1 MAEASAGSTFPEPA
15 NDIVFDGHIT
25 PDLARLLRQKR
36 KSLDLS
42 LRELSPLLGISWSTL
57 QKWETGQI
65 NTCRPQH
72 GVILTS
78 FVTGKLDAGLP
89 SAKPSAKAPAFTP
102 EQSVLL
108 HVQTQN
114 NRAVIAFPASSSTAC
129 AHAFQ
134 SVFNYINDQ
143 LRAIHNAAQQ
153 PQTIAMPGQIAPNT
167 PAKTAK
173 TPPPP
178 TAAGQNPPPTAAGPN
193 PPPAATDINS

>member
-25 PDLARLLRQKR
+25 PDLGRLLRQKR
-36 KSLDLS
+36 KSLELS
-42 LRELSPLLGISWSTL
+42 LRQLSPVLGISWSTL

-65 NTCRPQH
+65 NTCRPDH
-72 GVILTS
+72 GRILTAFIS
-78 FVTGKLDAGLP
+78 GKFDARF
-89 SAKPSAKAPAFTP
+89 SSSRPAQTIFNFTP
-102 EQSVLL
+102 AQSVLL
-108 HVQTQN
+108 YVQTKD

-143 LRAIHNAAQQ
+143 LQAIHNAAQQ
-153 PQTIAMPGQIAPNT
+153 PQTIAMPGQVAPNT

-178 TAAGQNPPPTAAGPN
+178 TAADQNPPPTAAGPN

>member
-78 FVTGKLDAGLP
+78 FVTGKLDAHLP
-89 SAKPSAKAPAFTP
+89 SAKPSANAPAFTP
-102 EQSVLL
+102 DQSVLL
-108 HVQTQN
+108 YVQTKN

-143 LRAIHNAAQQ
+143 LQAIHNTAQQ
-153 PQTIAMPGQIAPNT
+153 PQTIARPGQNT
-167 PAKTAK
+167 PKPPAKTAK

-178 TAAGQNPPPTAAGPN
+178 APAGPN
-193 PPPAATDINS
+193 PPLAAAGKNSYKSQ

>member
-102 EQSVLL
+102 DQSVLL
-108 HVQTQN
+108 YVQTQN

-143 LRAIHNAAQQ
+143 LQAIHHAAKQ
-153 PQTIAMPGQIAPNT
+153 PHAVVLPEPGAPIT
-167 PAKTAK
+167 PGITAK
-173 TPPPP
+173 SPSPSAP
-178 TAAGQNPPPTAAGPN
+178 ADQSPPPTAAGPN

>member
-102 EQSVLL
+102 DQSVLL
-108 HVQTQN
+108 YVQTQN
-114 NRAVIAFPASSSTAC
+114 NRAVIALPARNGTAC
-129 AHAFQ
+129 ANAFQ

-178 TAAGQNPPPTAAGPN
+178 TAADQNPPPTAAGPN

>member
-1 MAEASAGSTFPEPA
+1 MAEASAGSFFPEPE

-102 EQSVLL
+102 DQSVLL
-108 HVQTQN
+108 YVQTQN

>member
-102 EQSVLL
+102 DQSVLL
-108 HVQTQN
+108 YVQTQN
-114 NRAVIAFPASSSTAC
+114 NRAVIAFPARSSTAC

-153 PQTIAMPGQIAPNT
+153 RHTTAMPGQIAPNT

-178 TAAGQNPPPTAAGPN
+178 TAAGPN

>member
-102 EQSVLL
+102 DQSVLL
-108 HVQTQN
+108 YVQTQN
-114 NRAVIAFPASSSTAC
+114 NRAVIALPARNGTAC
-129 AHAFQ
+129 ANAFQ

-143 LRAIHNAAQQ
+143 LQAIHNAAQQ

-178 TAAGQNPPPTAAGPN
+178 TAAGPN

>member
-102 EQSVLL
+102 DQSVLL
-108 HVQTQN
+108 YVQTQN
-114 NRAVIAFPASSSTAC
+114 NRAVIALPARNGTAC
-129 AHAFQ
+129 ANAFQ

-153 PQTIAMPGQIAPNT
+153 RHTTAMPGQIAPNT

-178 TAAGQNPPPTAAGPN
+178 TAAGPN